1 MANPSSRSVTAPLGF
16 RAAGGAF
23 GIKPSG
29 KPDVALIVSDRPCVA
44 AGVFTKNKLPGAP
57 VEVAKRHLKA
67 TGGVRA
73 VVCNSG
79 CANDATG
86 EQGVANAVRT
96 CELVGE
102 AVGCQARQV
111 LPASTGVIGPQ
122 LPMDKLE
129 AAVRALGPK
138 IASGKKADEEAAR
151 AIMTTDLAPK
161 SAMRK
166 VDVDGVTVTIGGIA
180 KGSGMIAPNMATML
194 VFITTDAVVR
204 REALQAALR
213 DAVAVSFNRISV
225 DQHTSPSD
233 MVLVLAN
240 GAAGASGGAS
250 GGSGRSGQT
259 VPGPGGP
266 GLGVFQRALA
276 EVCEDLAYQIVQ
288 DGEGATKVFRV
299 VVNGAKSQRDAD
311 RIGKAVVDSPLV
323 KAAVHGGDPNWGR
336 IVTAAGYSG
345 AAIKPAAMSLY
356 IGPVRDVCVFEHGSP
371 TGVTGRTVNRLAALM
386 QRKEVVFTLE
396 IGLGKA
402 STQWLGCDLSKEYVT
417 INAEYTT

>member
-1 MANPSSRSVTAPLGF
+1 
-16 RAAGGAF
+16 
-23 GIKPSG
+23 
-29 KPDVALIVSDRPCVA
+29 
-44 AGVFTKNKLPGAP
+44 
-57 VEVAKRHLKA
+57 
-67 TGGVRA
+67 
-73 VVCNSG
+73 
-79 CANDATG
+79 
-86 EQGVANAVRT
+86 VRT

-250 GGSGRSGQT
+250 GGAGRSGQT